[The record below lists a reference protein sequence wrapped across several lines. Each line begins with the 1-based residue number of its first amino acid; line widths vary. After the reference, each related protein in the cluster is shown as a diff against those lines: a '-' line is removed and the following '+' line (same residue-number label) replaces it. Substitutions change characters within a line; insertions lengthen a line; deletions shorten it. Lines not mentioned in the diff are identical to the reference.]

1 MKPIIITTPRT
12 GSTLLCE
19 MLTECSGYKSNL
31 NEFFFATPHGY
42 MPYKIEDGLIKV
54 EPGYI
59 THTSKWNMPMKD
71 VHAERLKL
79 FDTHDPLDYMIKLHS
94 YDLVSKDIVEFIKRY
109 DTVIFLERRNVSEQI
124 LSYCAMIEHSNEGDA
139 FHHTKYSPQITSV
152 HFNEQNAKEI
162 MLALKIYNR
171 FKRNYKGNNITIFY
185 EDFMNEPPH
194 SKLHTIKTKYA
205 NSNLEELVDN
215 KDEWQLYKETIIEP
229 YERSRDGSTRLR

>member
-59 THTSKWNMPMKD
+59 TNTSKWNMPMKD

-79 FDTHDPLDYMIKLHS
+79 FDTYDPLDYMIKLHS
-94 YDLVSKDIVEFIKRY
+94 YDLINPRIVEFIKHY
-109 DTVIFLERRNVSEQI
+109 DTVIFLERKNISEQI
-124 LSYCAMIEHSNEGDA
+124 LSYCAMMQHSNEGDS
-139 FHHTKYSPQITSV
+139 FHHTKDSTTITSI
-152 HFNEQNAKEI
+152 HFSEVYADEI
-162 MLALKIYNR
+162 LLALKIYNR
-171 FKRNYKGNNITIFY
+171 FKRNYKGNNFTIFY
-185 EDFMNEPPH
+185 EDFMNERN
-194 SKLHTIKTKYA
+194 STFTVKTKYA
-205 NSNLEELVDN
+205 SSNLEELVDN
-215 KDEWQLYKETIIEP
+215 KDEWQLYKETVIEP
-229 YERSRDGSTRLR
+229 YERSRDGSTWLR